1 MNRGLTPKER
11 VELDNLRAEN
21 AQLDRIVR
29 EQADALIELAELI
42 EGGVDN
48 G

>member
-1 MNRGLTPKER
+1 MNRGLSPKER
-11 VELDNLRAEN
+11 VELDNLKAEN
-21 AQLDRIVR
+21 ARLDQIVR

>member
-11 VELDNLRAEN
+11 VDMDNLKAQN
-21 AQLDRIVR
+21 AQLQEIVR

-42 EGGVDN
+42 EGACDN

>member
-1 MNRGLTPKER
+1 MNRGLSPKER
-11 VELDNLRAEN
+11 VELDNLKAEN
-21 AQLDRIVR
+21 ARLDQIVR
-29 EQADALIELAELI
+29 EQADALMELAELI

>member
-1 MNRGLTPKER
+1 MNRGLSPKER

-21 AQLDRIVR
+21 ARLDQIVR

>member
-1 MNRGLTPKER
+1 MTRGITPKER
-11 VELDNLRAEN
+11 VEMDNLKAEN
-21 AQLDRIVR
+21 AQLKEIVQ

-42 EGGVDN
+42 EGGQEN